1 MKLTFKSLPAITQ
14 PQSIVFSDF
23 DSTYF
28 NHLAT
33 AQDLTRI
40 KEFEHFLFNLCQKE
54 NILFGLVSG
63 SPKQYIIDHLTNN
76 KHYTIFPHFIASS
89 YGSEIHYYNHNE
101 LQLDTQWDEQFP
113 SHHQVKENLSQ
124 CINQLT
130 TAGLTLSP
138 QGAWQQTHYKRSF
151 FLSQENHSEQE
162 ILKILNKY
170 CSNYHLA
177 FNISHSNPD
186 NGDPDLSYDIDF
198 FPTGCGKD
206 KVVHYL
212 CNKFAV
218 NLTHTLAFGD
228 SGNDITMLKTVG
240 QGYLVANATAEA
252 KRKYAH
258 HLNEKFAQGIYQGLS
273 KHY

>member
-54 NILFGLVSG
+54 NILFGLISG
-63 SPKQYIIDHLTNN
+63 SPKQYIIDHLIN
-76 KHYTIFPHFIASS
+76 KHYTILPHFIASS
-89 YGSEIHYYNHNE
+89 YGSEIHYYNHSE
-101 LQLDTQWDEQFP
+101 LQLDTEWDQQFL
-113 SHHQVKENLSQ
+113 SHQQIENNLSQ
-124 CINQLT
+124 FISQLKT
-130 TAGLTLSP
+130 EGLALTH
-138 QGAWQQTHYKRSF
+138 QGTWQQTHYKRSF
-151 FLSQENHSEQE
+151 FLPQKNHSEQQL
-162 ILKILNKY
+162 LKMLNKY
-170 CSNYHLA
+170 CQHYNLA
-177 FNISHSNPD
+177 FNLSHSNPD
-186 NGDPDLSYDIDF
+186 NGDPDLNYDIDF

-212 CNKFAV
+212 CNKFSV

-252 KRKYAH
+252 KRKHAH
-258 HLNEKFAQGIYQGLS
+258 HLNEKFTQGIYQGLS